1 MPITFQ
7 ILSKKRP
14 SAVYVRFR
22 EGRGTDARARTNLT
36 INPEDWSAAKGKAKE
51 NNATAKALNTEL
63 ENFRRRLTE
72 RLNRRTPGEQITTE
86 WLKAFINPTEA
97 QGEGL
102 LSYFDSYIQKKET
115 EAKQGK
121 MTFNTVKKVKA
132 NRSLLE
138 RMQEDLQEVY
148 SIQDVSLQF
157 IAKFKDYCHSKGY
170 AQNTIARAVKYIVTV
185 CRDARKSGIQVHKD
199 LDDIKEKV
207 VKAKSIYLTLEELE
221 KIQKCT
227 LESTYTKAY
236 FLEQPAKPTLKPTKP
251 TNHLDNAR
259 DWLIISCFTGQRVS
273 DFMRFT
279 SDMVKTDK
287 GKRLIEFTQVKTKKI
302 MTIPLHPKVEAILQ
316 KNNGFPRPISDQR
329 YNEYIKEVC
338 KLAGIKEKIQGT
350 KKDKETNRNKS
361 GTYEKWELVSSHI
374 GRRSFASNFFGTI
387 PTSLLMFVTGHTT
400 EAQFYAYIGKA
411 ERTKAFQLAEYW

>member
-7 ILSKKRP
+7 ILSTKRP

-22 EGRGTDARARTNLT
+22 EGRRTDARARTNLT
-36 INPEDWSAAKGKAKE
+36 INPEDWSAAKGKGKE
-51 NNATAKALNTEL
+51 TVTAGKSLNVQL
-63 ENFRRRLTE
+63 EDFRRRLIE
-72 RLNRRTPGEQITTE
+72 RLNRRHPGEQVTTE

-102 LSYFDSYIQKKET
+102 ISYFDTYIQKKEL

-121 MTFNTVKKVKA
+121 MTTGTVKKVKVFR
-132 NRSLLE
+132 NLLE
-138 RMQEDLQEVY
+138 RMQQDSGAVSVSNVDLA
-148 SIQDVSLQF
+148 F
-157 IAKFKDYCHSKGY
+157 ISKFKDYCHSKGY

-185 CRDARKSGIQVHKD
+185 CRDARKGGLAVHKD

-207 VKAKSIYLTLEELE
+207 VRATHIYLTFSELE
-221 KIQKCT
+221 LVHKVE
-227 LESTYTKAY
+227 LR
-236 FLEQPAKPTLKPTKP
+236 EQ
-251 TNHLDNAR
+251 LDNAR

-273 DFMRFT
+273 DFMRFIK
-279 SDMVKTDK
+279 DMVKSEN
-287 GKRLIEFTQVKTKKI
+287 GKQLIEFTQVKTKKI
-302 MTIPLHPKVEAILQ
+302 MTIPLHPKVEAILE
-316 KNNGFPRPISDQR
+316 KNSGFPRPISDQR

-338 KLAGIKEKIQGT
+338 KLAGITQKIQGT

-361 GTYEKWELVSSHI
+361 GVYEKWELVSSHI